1 MSKKKTIERIPV
13 KYLVC
18 GYEWEYSKGIPKYMV
33 RCLRCGSVRNDLN
46 RKTFGKMK
54 LNKPNTSSVYSKS
67 NGKHSYVYYAHSI
80 SFYNTWIEIEDLK
93 FLRSLKHTKVVNPNG
108 LKINSSEKFIIPYLQ
123 TVEKCDFVCYR
134 GYTIGVVFEVL
145 TALAMH
151 KPVYSLETK
160 GKMQEFDISYFVN
173 IFRNNYYFNSD
184 LLAFKVNFP
193 KYYNRFIKLL
203 KGDFQ

>member
-54 LNKPNTSSVYSKS
+54 LNQLNISTVYSKN
-67 NGKHSYVYYAHSI
+67 NGKYSYVYYAHSI
-80 SFYNTWIEIEDLK
+80 SFYNTWIEKDDLE
-93 FLRSLKHTKVVNPNG
+93 FLRSLKHTKIVNPNG
-108 LKINSSEKFIIPYLQ
+108 LALGKDMFQYLFLVKQ
-123 TVEKCDFVCYR
+123 CDAVWYR
-134 GYTIGVVFEVL
+134 GNTIGVVFEVL

-160 GKMQEFDISYFVN
+160 GEIQEYDISYFVN

-203 KGDFQ
+203 QGDFQ